1 MRLLDNIKT
10 RTKLIGGFI
19 IVALLIV
26 LVAVI
31 ALINLSTI
39 NTEMNDM
46 YEMNL
51 IPINQIGIINTEFS
65 NIRGDIYR
73 YLVVAEVRDVTLQT
87 IKDRR
92 ATIDST
98 MGEIKKLQHSIEEE
112 AMITQYTSA
121 MEVFDQALDEY
132 IGYVDKGNTDAALA
146 SVDVGGDL
154 LVARQNVTTAL
165 DKISAS
171 DIKNA

>member
-1 MRLLDNIKT
+1 MRLLDNIRT
-10 RTKLIGGFI
+10 RTKLIGGFVT
-19 IVALLIV
+19 VAALIV

-31 ALINLSTI
+31 ALINLSKI
-39 NTEMNDM
+39 NNEMGDM
-46 YEMNL
+46 YEKNL

-73 YLVVAEVRDVTLQT
+73 YLVVEGVRDVTLQT

-112 AMITQYTSA
+112 SMIAQ
-121 MEVFDQALDEY
+121 
-132 IGYVDKGNTDAALA
+132 
-146 SVDVGGDL
+146 
-154 LVARQNVTTAL
+154 
-165 DKISAS
+165 
-171 DIKNA
+171 